1 MSHPVSQFFLPFLVH
16 RGLKDN
22 HLLSSSFVESNL
34 NSQKPSFDLKNA
46 VATAFTAATIASS
59 AFAPMAAQAVDFTPS
74 SNNFGTSTVI
84 AEKFVREGIYGEY
97 EVDLVQQYDDP
108 RSTFKPAK
116 ETKSK
121 KGTS

>member
-1 MSHPVSQFFLPFLVH
+1 
-16 RGLKDN
+16 
-22 HLLSSSFVESNL
+22 
-34 NSQKPSFDLKNA
+34 LKNA

-59 AFAPMAAQAVDFTPS
+59 AFAPMAQAVDFTPS
-74 SNNFGTSTVI
+74 PINFGTSTVI

-121 KGTS
+121 KGMS